1 MKIIF
6 HKLTPIQNKLYQQQQ
21 DQIQVILMFQNI
33 TNLVRVEINRTFLM
47 PILRIHNV
55 QFQNKVTKI

>member
-55 QFQNKVTKI
+55 QFQNKVRKI